1 MLHRR
6 HPISHPV
13 PPSASRQHH
22 LGTTGTTG
30 IPIPPTSSRTST
42 PSRHASNPAHW
53 ELNGGAKRPLYDHE
67 LSRSG
72 GSSRGNGTD
81 VDWDIAESRKNFTNW
96 VGMGLHNVRNGMED
110 ALRMDRSLNLVW
122 NDRELKTLI
131 VKSTLINLLSLLLL
145 SLSSLI
151 FSPVLLQ
158 PASSDMQMRTKAIGM
173 WYKILL
179 SWPVFVVCFWVNANW
194 GPDISKRAQI
204 LLHPTYRHQPSVWG
218 TPSKSTQMAVGY
230 TAKLFSS
237 ITRVLLISDFT
248 LVSRLIGMIPLIG
261 WLCAFAYMCIISSY
275 YCFEWTFSTKN
286 WSLDYR
292 IKYLQARLAYMFGFG
307 FPVTLMT
314 SFGPPLVAVAIFALV
329 YPFFVIQ
336 ALQSRPPSRNATLLP
351 LNPSSR
357 SLTPSP
363 GVKSPNALPADPFG
377 ESTYRD
383 LESPSRRERGWELKL
398 PIFWFANHALRGLKW
413 LEDAAAKDRSN
424 RKDSYGLESHGR
436 MD

>member
-6 HPISHPV
+6 HPIPQPV
-13 PPSASRQHH
+13 PPSASHQHH
-22 LGTTGTTG
+22 LRTIGTTG
-30 IPIPPTSSRTST
+30 IPIRPTSSRTST
-42 PSRHASNPAHW
+42 PSRLASNPAHW
-53 ELNGGAKRPLYDHE
+53 ELDAGAKRPLYDHE
-67 LSRSG
+67 LNSSG
-72 GSSRGNGTD
+72 GNGTD

-96 VGMGLHNVRNGMED
+96 VGMGLRNVRNGMED

-158 PASSDMQMRTKAIGM
+158 PASSDMQMRTKVIGM
-173 WYKILL
+173 WYNVLL
-179 SWPVFVVCFWVNANW
+179 SWPVFVVCFWVNVSW
-194 GPDISKRAQI
+194 CFEDC
-204 LLHPTYRHQPSVWG
+204 G
-218 TPSKSTQMAVGY
+218 T
-230 TAKLFSS
+230 S
-237 ITRVLLISDFT
+237 IDPPYCRC
-248 LVSRLIGMIPLIG
+248 RLIGDLTYQNGHKYYFILLIVTSHRSG
-261 WLCAFAYMCIISSY
+261 AHPQSLRKWQSAIEPNYSLRSRVSFSSAIS
-275 YCFEWTFSTKN
+275 
-286 WSLDYR
+286 R
-292 IKYLQARLAYMFGFG
+292 

-363 GVKSPNALPADPFG
+363 GVKSSNALPADPFG
-377 ESTYRD
+377 ESTYCD
-383 LESPSRRERGWELKL
+383 LEFPSRRERRWELKL

-424 RKDSYGLESHGR
+424 RKDTYGLESHGR
-436 MD
+436 MDR